1 MSVQVAPEEIIQQ
14 ACYALL
20 QTVDGT
26 GDWTYDLRGQVV
38 EQPLEGAEGLDAT
51 KACVGIYIPQGGGS
65 VITTRTIQRTAFVHV
80 EGWTP
85 GVGFK
90 VRQAEAWRL
99 RNDIERAIKLGTDI
113 RAAIITAA
121 VTLSTTAANGMNAVI
136 SETTTPKAHGDGDNA
151 EALMSL
157 HLIFPIKY
165 DVTLAGVR

>member
-14 ACYALL
+14 ALYDLL

-99 RNDIERAIKLGTDI
+99 RNDIERAIVLGTDI
-113 RAAIITAA
+113 RAAIIAAA
-121 VTLSTTAANGMNAVI
+121 VTLGTTTTGMNAVI
-136 SETTTPKAHGDGDNA
+136 AEAAPAKAHGDGDNA

-157 HLIFPIKY
+157 HLIFKIKY
-165 DVTLAGVR
+165 DVSLAGVR